1 MGDDVR
7 EAGDQNVAAG
17 DREVAREA
25 GEVTTGAGEVAK
37 EAGEAAVHAGDAL
50 LPGED
55 NPAGGDGEAA
65 GARDMPMPS
74 DDVPARD
81 DPDVVVVVGG
91 GLGRSGFTSVVGRP
105 NVGKS
110 TLVNQLVGVKVS
122 ITSSRPNT
130 TRRPTRGVLHAPGA
144 QVVFVDTP
152 GLHRPK
158 TALGRRLNDHVASAL
173 ADVDV
178 VVAVVDATAAI
189 GPGDRL
195 VLERAVAALPAHQV
209 LVAVNKVDAASSG
222 QVLHQLS
229 AAEIVVRQVLG
240 ADHAVELFPVSAAT
254 GRGVDALAHAVLDR
268 LPEGPAYF
276 PHDMVSDTD
285 ETFWLAE
292 LVREQL
298 LRVTRDELPHA
309 IACRVVEQQWPRVRI
324 EIVVERPSQR
334 AIVIGHRGSV
344 LKRVGTA
351 VRAQLPP
358 GAYVEL
364 HVVVDEHW
372 QQRPDAIERFGY

>member
-1 MGDDVR
+1 MDDGQFAAHGGQVPDHGGQVPDHGGQVPDHGGQVAAHGGQVPDHEEEAAAAGGGGR
-7 EAGDQNVAAG
+7 GPLSHRASTVAAGEPEVGAFDPGEAGD
-17 DREVAREA
+17 E
-25 GEVTTGAGEVAK
+25 
-37 EAGEAAVHAGDAL
+37 
-50 LPGED
+50 
-55 NPAGGDGEAA
+55 
-65 GARDMPMPS
+65 
-74 DDVPARD
+74 
-81 DPDVVVVVGG
+81 
-91 GLGRSGFTSVVGRP
+91 LGRSGFASVVGRP

-110 TLVNQLVGVKVS
+110 TLVNRLVGVKVS
-122 ITSSRPNT
+122 ITSPRPNT

-144 QVVFVDTP
+144 QAVFVDTP

-158 TALGRRLNDHVASAL
+158 TALGRRLNDHVAGAL

-195 VLERAVAALPAHQV
+195 VLQRAVAGRPAHQV
-209 LVAVNKVDAASSG
+209 LVAVNKVDAATPA

-229 AAEIVVRQVLG
+229 GAEAVVRQVLG
-240 ADHAVELFPVSAAT
+240 AEHEVELFPVSAAT
-254 GRGVDALAHAVLDR
+254 GLGVEPLARAVLDR

-276 PHDMVSDTD
+276 PNDMVSDTD
-285 ETFWLAE
+285 ATFWLAE

-298 LRVTRDELPHA
+298 LRATHDELPHA

-334 AIVIGHRGSV
+334 AIVIGHEGSV
-344 LKRVGTA
+344 LKKVGTA

-364 HVVVDEHW
+364 HVVVDAHW
-372 QQRPDAIERFGY
+372 QQRPDAIEGFGY